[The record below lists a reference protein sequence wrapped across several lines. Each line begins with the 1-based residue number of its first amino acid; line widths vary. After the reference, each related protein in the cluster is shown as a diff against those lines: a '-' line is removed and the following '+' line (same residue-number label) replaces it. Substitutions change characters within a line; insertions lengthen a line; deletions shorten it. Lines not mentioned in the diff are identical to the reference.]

1 MTREEFFTKLENGT
15 TWSAGVAF
23 KRANPLPLDKYA
35 VFNTEEALNAYVTG
49 PVAYPG
55 HVVALVG
62 EDKTTIYYLDYNRE
76 AEAEEEKSQLIA
88 REVGKIPVGDGKT
101 VSVAADGTISLAGVT
116 DLEFERIDEESG
128 ETVKIK
134 YQPILDENGITWVEP
149 STITVEGLDLRL
161 KNVESS
167 VEDITEEIGKAAA
180 GEEAAT
186 GLYKLIAD
194 EIARATA
201 KEGELE
207 ESIENLE
214 KVVGVPASEGVEAS
228 GLHKTIADVKVTA
241 DENAAD
247 IISIN
252 TKLDTTDEIARDAQN
267 KIDTFMDTIDVGGEN
282 VVDTLQEVIDL
293 IKTGDEVA
301 TGLLS
306 DVADL
311 KKADEAHD
319 TAIEEINE
327 SLDSKASQ
335 SDLNALTQVVNGK
348 VSQGDFDTLSQTVG
362 NKADSQT
369 VTDLTSV
376 VSGKAD
382 QSALDTLS
390 QTVNGKA
397 DQSALDT
404 LSQIVSGK
412 ADSSTVSSLAD
423 TVTQHT
429 TDISNINTALDGK
442 AASSDLTALTGRV
455 TKNEEDILALQSN
468 KVEKKTTD
476 YNGVATEWTLLSP
489 ENQAKL
495 SALVIEDGN
504 IEISGKV
511 NVENVEGL
519 PALLNNKVDTVSIS
533 NGTVEYENSVADANG
548 FATKLAK
555 ITLGIAT
562 DTLVGAVKSVTL
574 ASDGSNA
581 TAAMNKI
588 AVNEDGTMEVNSL
601 NVNKLVQN
609 DSDTLILN
617 GGASKN

>member
-35 VFNTEEALNAYVTG
+35 VFNTEEALNAYVAG

-76 AEAEEEKSQLIA
+76 AEAEEEKNQLIA

-116 DLEFERIDEESG
+116 DLEFERIDDESG

-149 STITVEGLDLRL
+149 SAITVEGLDLRL

-167 VEDITEEIGKAAA
+167 IEDITEEIGKAAA

-252 TKLDTTDEIARDAQN
+252 TKLDTTDEIARDAQG
-267 KIDTFMDTIDVGGEN
+267 KIDTFMATIEVGGEN

-293 IKTGDEVA
+293 IETGDEVA

-348 VSQGDFDTLSQTVG
+348 VSQGDFDTLSQTVA

-376 VSGKAD
+376 VNGKAD

-397 DQSALDT
+397 D
-404 LSQIVSGK
+404 
-412 ADSSTVSSLAD
+412 SSTVSTLAD
-423 TVTQHT
+423 TVAQHT

-442 AASSDLTALTGRV
+442 AAASDLTALTGRV
-455 TKNEEDILALQSN
+455 GKNETDILALQTN

-495 SALVIEDGN
+495 AALVIEDGN
-504 IEISGKV
+504 VEISGKV

-533 NGTVEYENSVADANG
+533 NGTVEYEAGTADANG
-548 FATKLAK
+548 FASRLAK
-555 ITLGIAT
+555 ITLGVAT

-581 TAAMNKI
+581 AAAMNKI
-588 AVNEDGTMEVNSL
+588 AVASDGTMEVNSL
-601 NVNKLVQN
+601 NVNKLVQ
-609 DSDTLILN
+609 DEADTLILN
-617 GGASKN
+617 GGASKV

>member
-62 EDKTTIYYLDYNRE
+62 ESETTIYYLDYNRE
-76 AEAEEEKSQLIA
+76 AETEEERNQLIA

-128 ETVKIK
+128 ETIKIK

-149 STITVEGLDLRL
+149 SATTVEGLDLRL
-161 KNVESS
+161 KAVETS
-167 VEDITEEIGKAAA
+167 VGEITEEIGKAAA

-194 EIARATA
+194 EAARASA
-201 KEGELE
+201 KESELE

-214 KVVGVPASEGVEAS
+214 KVVGVPAAEGVEAS
-228 GLHKTIADVKVTA
+228 GLHKTIADVRAIA

-247 IISIN
+247 IIGIN
-252 TKLDTTDEIARDAQN
+252 TKLDTTDEIARDAQS
-267 KIDTFMDTIDVGGEN
+267 KIDTFMATIDVGGEN

-293 IKTGDEVA
+293 IETGDEVA
-301 TGLLS
+301 TGLLT

-319 TAIEEINE
+319 TAIEEINNA
-327 SLDSKASQ
+327 LDTKASQ
-335 SDLNALTQVVNGK
+335 DDLNTLTQAVNGK
-348 VSQGDFDTLSQTVG
+348 VSQGDFDTLSQTVAG
-362 NKADSQT
+362 KADSQT
-369 VTDLTSV
+369 VTDLTTV
-376 VSGKAD
+376 VNGKAD

-390 QTVNGKA
+390 QTV
-397 DQSALDT
+397 D
-404 LSQIVSGK
+404 GK
-412 ADSSTVSSLAD
+412 ADSSTVSTLAE
-423 TVTQHT
+423 TVAGHT
-429 TDISNINTALDGK
+429 TDISNINSALEGK
-442 AASSDLTALTGRV
+442 AAASDLTALTGRV
-455 TKNEEDILALQSN
+455 SKNETDILALQNN

-495 SALVIEDGN
+495 AALVIEDGN
-504 IEISGKV
+504 VEISGKV

-533 NGTVEYENSVADANG
+533 NGTVEYEAGTADANG
-548 FATKLAK
+548 FTTRLAK
-555 ITLGIAT
+555 ITLGVAT
-562 DTLVGAVKSVTL
+562 DTLIGAVKGVTL

-581 TAAMNKI
+581 AAAMNKI
-588 AVNEDGTMEVNSL
+588 AVASDGTMEVNSL
-601 NVNKLVQN
+601 NVNKLVQ
-609 DSDTLILN
+609 DEADTLILN
-617 GGASKN
+617 GGASKV